1 MSILQRF
8 QMPGSVAIVTGSGR
22 GIGRAIALAYA
33 EAGAD
38 VVCSARSLA
47 EVEAVAEEVRAL
59 GRRAVAIACDVNDAG
74 QRQALVRQSVE
85 QLGRI
90 THLVN
95 NVGGGGPND
104 PLSMTPEQFAQVLT
118 FNVATSYAFCQLC
131 VPLMRDTGGGNIIN
145 ISSVAA
151 RYAQRHFSAYGTA
164 KAALSHLTRLLAQD
178 FAPQIRVNAVAP
190 GPTLTEALN
199 GVMPSAM
206 REVME
211 NNTPLKCLG
220 SPQDIA
226 AAALYLASPAS
237 AWVTGKV
244 IDVDGGADSSVWP
257 G

>member
-8 QMPGSVAIVTGSGR
+8 QLDGSVAIVTGSGR

-38 VVCSARSLA
+38 VVCSARSLSD
-47 EVEAVAEEVRAL
+47 VEGVAEEVRAL
-59 GRRAVAIACDVNDAG
+59 GRRALAISCDVTDAA
-74 QRQALVRQSVE
+74 QRLALVSQAHE
-85 QLGRI
+85 QLGRV

-95 NVGGGGPND
+95 NAGGGGPND
-104 PLSMTPEQFAQVLT
+104 PLSMSAEAFEEILQ
-118 FNVATSYAFCQLC
+118 FNVSSAYALCQLC
-131 VPLMRDTGGGNIIN
+131 VPLMREAGGGNIVN

-178 FAPQIRVNAVAP
+178 FAPQVRVNAVAP
-190 GPTLTEALN
+190 GPTLTEALAK
-199 GVMPSAM
+199 VMPEAM
-206 REVME
+206 RLTME
-211 NNTPLKCLG
+211 TNTPLKCLG
-220 SPQDIA
+220 TPDDIA
-226 AAALYLASPAS
+226 AAALYFASPAS
-237 AWVTGKV
+237 RWVTGKI